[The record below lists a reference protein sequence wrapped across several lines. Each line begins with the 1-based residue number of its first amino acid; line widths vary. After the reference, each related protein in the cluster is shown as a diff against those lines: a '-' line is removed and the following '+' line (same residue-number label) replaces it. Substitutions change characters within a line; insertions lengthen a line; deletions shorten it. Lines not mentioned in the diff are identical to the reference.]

1 MLRIACLLLWF
12 LALPVFAAPVAVPDP
27 LQPWRGWALEDDHF
41 RDCTLL
47 ANRAGGDAGDYL
59 CAWPGPLQ
67 VDADANGAQFALRM
81 QVQAETWVP
90 LPGDGENWP
99 QAVRVDGASRPVI
112 ERDGYP
118 RLRLEPGDHRIEG
131 HFEWTRR
138 PQALAVPMAFG
149 IVRLQVDGAAIA
161 PVRHENGALVLGR
174 TASEAPE
181 ADSLTLR
188 VYRRLADG
196 VPAMLETSIEIAA
209 SGQAREEVFGPVLP
223 AGFVP
228 TSLTVDA
235 GWPARLEPDGRLRVQ
250 VQPASTVVR
259 VFARAVAPLD
269 KVTMAKVA
277 PPWPAQE
284 VWSYEA
290 APALRITNATGPAQ
304 VDPAQAGVPEGW
316 RAFPAFALDPG
327 GVLAIELRSRG
338 LGSDQA
344 NRLQLQR
351 QAWLD
356 FSGAGWTFHDLV
368 SGTMRQGWR
377 LDALPPYRLEQARDL
392 AEDEPLLVTEGADGA
407 TGVEW
412 RTNPVR
418 LSAGLRMQPAH
429 SRIAVTGWKQTFDAV
444 NVTLHLPFGYRLLA
458 APGADRA
465 AGSWVD
471 RWTLLDIFLVAV
483 LALFAW
489 HALGRAAAAA
499 TLAYLLVAFHEPGA
513 PLLWLGAVFALGLVL
528 RFLPA
533 GRLHWLGKW
542 VRRGALLVTVLIALP
557 FAATQL
563 RQALYPQLEPSTG
576 GAAYGYGGEEGNVA
590 MLEIPQAQMANA
602 PPPPASPAPTMRD
615 RMQAESKVASDA
627 ASEAVQQELDSI
639 VVTGSRLRKADVL
652 DRYSK
657 NTIVQTGRGLPTWQ
671 HGHSYQLAWSGPVTA
686 DQQVRLWLSPPW
698 LTRTLRVLCVG
709 LLAWLLLR
717 LANVDFPLS
726 GATRR
731 AGASPRVP
739 LAAAASLALALL
751 ASPVRAA
758 EGPDPTLLAEL
769 KARLTRPPACA
780 PHCADIAAA
789 QVVADGQRLEVAL
802 DVHAGTRT
810 AVPLPMDSE
819 ALSVES
825 LRVDGAETAGV
836 RLDVCAPKLT
846 VVRGVVRVLLASP
859 FSGDRVALAF
869 PLMPRRIDF
878 QGEGWQAGG
887 ISEGRLLTETLGL
900 SRVREAQADNAR
912 GPAAQEFP
920 PYVRVE
926 RTLTLGLDWTVRTRV
941 IRIAPAEGGF
951 SVDVPLLP
959 GEKVLTAGLR
969 VREGRIEVPVPDGA
983 SEVAWESNLD
993 KADTI
998 AVQAPGLGE
1007 RAEVWRV
1014 LVSPLWRAAF
1024 SGVPESVPAV
1034 ESNDWHEFTFHPLP
1048 GESLAI
1054 AVARPAPVAGAT
1066 QAILDVQLRTDVGQ
1080 RASEHTLDFNLR
1092 ASQGGER
1099 VLTLP
1104 AGSELLS
1111 VQRDGTPVSLRL
1123 DDGKLSLSVSPG
1135 SQHYSVR
1142 FRDAGHAALHNT
1154 TPKVGFG
1161 LPTANIGLDLGLPES
1176 RWVLF
1181 THGPRVGPAV
1191 LYWGELAVLLL
1202 VAFGLSRLHWTP
1214 LKLHEWLLLG
1224 IGFSTVSW
1232 FALAVV
1238 VGWLFAMAWRE
1249 RQGAASTESK
1259 LVFDAGQILLV
1270 GLTLTAV
1277 LALLVSIQNG
1287 LLGRPDMHIVS
1298 PEPGSTPLHWF
1309 ADQSADALPVAGAIS
1324 VPMWV
1329 YRIAMLAWALW
1340 LAMAV
1345 LRWMKWALKAWT
1357 AGGWWR
1363 PLRTPKAVP
1372 PPRPVDPDATPPP
1385 PADESMP

>member
-12 LALPVFAAPVAVPDP
+12 LALPLLAAPVAVPDP

-47 ANRAGGDAGDYL
+47 ANRGGGDAGDYL

-67 VDADANGAQFALRM
+67 VDADAAGAQFSMRM
-81 QVQAETWVP
+81 QVQAEAWVP

-99 QAVRVDGASRPVI
+99 QAVRVDGAPRPVI
-112 ERDGYP
+112 EREGYP
-118 RLRLEPGDHRIEG
+118 RIRLEPGDHRIEG

-149 IVRLQVDGAAIA
+149 IVRLQVDGVAIA
-161 PVRHENGALVLGR
+161 PVRHQNGALVLGR

-259 VFARAVAPLD
+259 VHARALSPLE
-269 KVTMAKVA
+269 KVTMAKVG

-284 VWSYEA
+284 VWSYQA
-290 APALRITNATGPAQ
+290 APALRITNATGPSQ

-327 GVLAIELRSRG
+327 GVLSIELRSRG

-344 NRLQLQR
+344 NRLQLAR

-377 LDALPPYRLEQARDL
+377 LDALPPYKLEQARDV

-412 RTNPVR
+412 RTNQVR

-465 AGSWVD
+465 TDSWVD
-471 RWTLLDIFLVAV
+471 RWTLLDVFLVAV

-489 HALGRAAAAA
+489 HALGRVAAAA

-513 PLLWLGAVFALGLVL
+513 PLLWLGAVFALGLLL

-533 GRLHWLGKW
+533 GRLNWLGIW
-542 VRRGALLVTVLIALP
+542 VRRVALVVTVLIALP
-557 FAATQL
+557 FAAAQL
-563 RQALYPQLEPSTG
+563 RQALHPQLEPSTG
-576 GAAYGYGGEEGNVA
+576 GGMYGYGDDEGNVTGGA
-590 MLEIPQAQMANA
+590 MPQATMAKEA
-602 PPPPASPAPTMRD
+602 PPAAPAPTMSERV
-615 RMQAESKVASDA
+615 REETAVASDA
-627 ASEAVQQELDSI
+627 AADAVQQVMPEEFQYS
-639 VVTGSRLRKADVL
+639 GKMRKADVL

-657 NTIVQTGRGLPTWQ
+657 YTIVQTGRGLPTWQ

-717 LANVDFPLS
+717 LAGVDFPRP
-726 GATRR
+726 GR
-731 AGASPRVP
+731 ARPAIAMPRAP
-739 LAAAASLALALL
+739 LAAAASIALALL
-751 ASPVRAA
+751 ALPARAA
-758 EGPDPTLLAEL
+758 EGPDPALLAEL

-780 PHCADIAAA
+780 PHCADIAAT

-836 RLDVCAPKLT
+836 RRDDGAPMLT
-846 VVRGVVRVLLASP
+846 VDRGVHRVQVAYRIT
-859 FSGDRVALAF
+859 GDRVALAF

-878 QGEGWQAGG
+878 QGDGWQAGG
-887 ISEGRLLTETLGL
+887 ITEGRLLTETLGL
-900 SRVREAQADNAR
+900 SRVREAQAGNAR

-941 IRIAPAEGGF
+941 IRVAPAEGGF

-998 AVQAPGLGE
+998 TVQAPGLDE

-1080 RASEHTLDFNLR
+1080 RASEHTLEFNLR

-1111 VQRDGTPVSLRL
+1111 VQRDGVPVSLRL
-1123 DDGKLSLSVSPG
+1123 DAGKLSLSVSPG

-1142 FRDAGHAALHNT
+1142 FRDAGHAALRNT
-1154 TPKVGFG
+1154 TPKIGFG
-1161 LPTANIGLDLGLPES
+1161 LPAANIGLDLGLPQN

-1202 VAFGLSRLHWTP
+1202 VAFGLSRLRWTP
-1214 LKLHEWLLLG
+1214 LKLRDWLLLG

-1232 FALAVV
+1232 LALAVV

-1270 GLTLTAV
+1270 GLTIAAV
-1277 LALLVSIQNG
+1277 VMLLVSIQRG
-1287 LLGRPDMHIVS
+1287 LPGNPDMHIVS
-1298 PEPGSTPLHWF
+1298 PEPGATALHWF

-1329 YRIAMLAWALW
+1329 YRIAMLAWSLW

-1363 PLRTPKAVP
+1363 PLRKPKAAAVAA
-1372 PPRPVDPDATPPP
+1372 DPDATPPP
-1385 PADESMP
+1385 ADDPMP